1 MPIIEPELIQN
12 AQLEAEVEAEVLPPV
27 AASTA
32 VPAVAPSGEAA
43 EDWKAVV
50 ALSAAIAMICSVDRA
65 AMSVALGPMGDI
77 FSWSDTTKGAIS
89 SSFFL
94 GYTFTNLVGA
104 LLRQSLRTGCQRSM
118 SVDVATIVLLR
129 LSGPIVAASYLYIC
143 DLVCSMSELMVD
155 LHLHDDVT

>member
-1 MPIIEPELIQN
+1 MTAPVPIIEPELIQN

-27 AASTA
+27 AASTT

-104 LLRQSLRTGCQRSM
+104 LLPQSSGCQRSM
-118 SVDVATIVLLR
+118 SVNIPIDVLLHLFGLGR
-129 LSGPIVAASYLYIC
+129 LFQHRIC
-143 DLVCSMSELMVD
+143 MYTTRSVRCLSS
-155 LHLHDDVT
+155 

>member
-1 MPIIEPELIQN
+1 MTAPVPIIEPELIQN
-12 AQLEAEVEAEVLPPV
+12 AQLETEVEAEVFSPV
-27 AASTA
+27 TASTA

-77 FSWSDTTKGAIS
+77 YSWSDTTKGAIS

-104 LLRQSLRTGCQRSM
+104 LLLPLSSRTDYQ
-118 SVDVATIVLLR
+118 
-129 LSGPIVAASYLYIC
+129 
-143 DLVCSMSELMVD
+143 CSMLVGTATHAP
-155 LHLHDDVT
+155 LHLFGHIDAVSICTYAT